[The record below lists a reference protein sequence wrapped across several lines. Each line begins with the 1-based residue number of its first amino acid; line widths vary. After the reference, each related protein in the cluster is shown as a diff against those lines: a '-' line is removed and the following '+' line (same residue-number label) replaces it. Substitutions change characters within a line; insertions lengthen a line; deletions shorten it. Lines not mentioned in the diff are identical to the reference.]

1 MRGHTY
7 RRGQTWTYVVDV
19 GVGPNGKRRQ
29 RSKGGFE
36 TKRKAQAA
44 LNEAINALQKGA
56 YVEPNKLL
64 LGQFLTEQWLP
75 SIRSTTRPST
85 FASYQMHVRR
95 HLVPA
100 LGHVPLHRLTAP
112 AINAFYGELR
122 LPADDRRP
130 LSPASVRRI
139 HATLHRALR
148 DAVRWQ
154 LAPQNVAAT
163 ADPPR
168 APRPQT
174 SVWTAQQLRVFLE
187 AVKDDALY
195 SLWLFY
201 AMTGARRGEALAL
214 RWADL
219 DLDSGRAIIRRTLVP
234 VEHQLTF
241 AEPKTD
247 KGRRSISLD
256 PATVTV
262 LRSHR
267 QRQTNERL
275 LMGTA
280 YDDGDLVFTRPDGC
294 PIHPEYVSRRFSRLV
309 ADSDLPPIRLH
320 DLRHTHATMA
330 LVAGV
335 ATLVVSERL
344 GHSAISVTSDIYQQ
358 VLPSLAEEAAV
369 KVAALVFEPVGGGD
383 AHETT

>member
-7 RRGQTWTYVVDV
+7 RRGRTWTYVIDV
-19 GVGPNGKRRQ
+19 GVGPNGKRKQ

-44 LNEAINALQKGA
+44 LNEAINSLQKGV
-56 YVEPNKLL
+56 YIEPNKLL
-64 LGQFLTEQWLP
+64 VGQFLLEQWLP
-75 SIRSTTRPST
+75 AARSTIRPST

-100 LGHVPLHRLTAP
+100 LGHVPLPRLNAP
-112 AINAFYGELR
+112 TINAFYSELQQ
-122 LPADDRRP
+122 PTDGRRP
-130 LSPASVRRI
+130 LSPASVRRV
-139 HATLHRALR
+139 HATLHRSLR

-154 LAPQNVAAT
+154 LVPQNVAAT

-168 APRPQT
+168 ASRPQT
-174 SVWTAQQLRVFLE
+174 TVWTAQQLRFFLDGVE
-187 AVKDDALY
+187 DDPLY
-195 SLWLFY
+195 PLWLFY
-201 AMTGARRGEALAL
+201 AMTGTRRGEALAL
-214 RWADL
+214 RWTDL
-219 DLDSGRAIIRRTLVP
+219 DLDCGRAVIRRTLVP
-234 VEHQLTF
+234 VEHRLSF

-256 PATVTV
+256 PATVAV
-262 LRSHR
+262 LCSHR
-267 QRQTNERL
+267 LRQADERL

-280 YDDGDLVFTRPDGC
+280 YHDEDLVFSRPDGRL
-294 PIHPEYVSRRFSRLV
+294 IHPEYVSRRFSRLV
-309 ADSDLPPIRLH
+309 AGSELPPIRLH

-344 GHSAISVTSDIYQQ
+344 GHSAMSVTSDIYQQ
-358 VLPSLAEEAAV
+358 VLPSLEEEAAA
-369 KVAALVFEPVGGGD
+369 KVAALVFESALPK
-383 AHETT
+383 

>member
-7 RRGQTWTYVVDV
+7 RRGRTWTYVIDV

-44 LNEAINALQKGA
+44 LNEALNALQKGA

-64 LGQFLTEQWLP
+64 VGEFLTEHWLP
-75 SIRSTTRPST
+75 AIRSTIRPST
-85 FASYQMHVRR
+85 FASYQMHVCR

-100 LGHVPLHRLTAP
+100 LGHLPLHRLAAP
-112 AINAFYGELR
+112 AINAFYGQLQ
-122 LPADDRRP
+122 LPTDGRRP
-130 LSPASVRRI
+130 LSPASVRRV
-139 HATLHRALR
+139 HATLHRSLR

-154 LAPQNVAAT
+154 LVPQNMATT

-174 SVWTAQQLRVFLE
+174 SVWTAQQLRVFLK
-187 AVKDDALY
+187 VVGDDPLY
-195 SLWLFY
+195 ALWLFY
-201 AMTGARRGEALAL
+201 AMTGTRRGEALAL
-214 RWADL
+214 RWTDL
-219 DLDSGRAIIRRTLVP
+219 DLDGGRAIIRRTLVP
-234 VEHQLTF
+234 IGHQLSF

-256 PATVTV
+256 PATVAV

-280 YDDGDLVFTRPDGC
+280 YQDQDLVFTRPDGR

-309 ADSDLPPIRLH
+309 AGSELPRIRLH

-358 VLPSLAEEAAV
+358 VLPSLEEEAAV
-369 KVAALVFEPVGGGD
+369 KVAALVFKPAVREEADQP
-383 AHETT
+383 A